1 MKVYYNILYYEE
13 YMKKQNFYKLIDEL
27 KHTTLDS
34 ITNTI
39 LSGEVIPEI
48 IQNVLCVSWLMSALL
63 IFIIIPYNGIV
74 VYNTLEYA
82 FNFPVFSN
90 FTIGLFSSMMYII
103 IRNLTDDANHDNNI
117 YSYFMTKFIIFVI
130 MTSVS
135 VYFLICL

>member
-27 KHTTLDS
+27 KRTTLDS

-39 LSGEVIPEI
+39 LSGEVIPES

-90 FTIGLFSSMMYII
+90 FTIGLFSSMI
-103 IRNLTDDANHDNNI
+103 
-117 YSYFMTKFIIFVI
+117 FIIN
-130 MTSVS
+130 
-135 VYFLICL
+135 LLLQ

>member
-48 IQNVLCVSWLMSALL
+48 IQNVLCVSWMMSALL

>member
-117 YSYFMTKFIIFVI
+117 YSYFMTKIIIFVI

>member
-1 MKVYYNILYYEE
+1 
-13 YMKKQNFYKLIDEL
+13 MKKQNFYKLIDEL

>member
-1 MKVYYNILYYEE
+1 
-13 YMKKQNFYKLIDEL
+13 MKKQNFYKLIDEL

-48 IQNVLCVSWLMSALL
+48 IQNVLCISWLMSALL

-74 VYNTLEYA
+74 VYNTLVYA

-90 FTIGLFSSMMYII
+90 LTIGLFSSMMYII